1 MLECNLYID
10 FFLKGSSGDTAN
22 PFPVPSL
29 PNGNSKPGKPQVKFD
44 K

>member
-1 MLECNLYID
+1 MLECDLYND
-10 FFLKGSSGDTAN
+10 FLKGSSGDIAN

-29 PNGNSKPGKPQVKFD
+29 PNGNSKPGKPQMKFD